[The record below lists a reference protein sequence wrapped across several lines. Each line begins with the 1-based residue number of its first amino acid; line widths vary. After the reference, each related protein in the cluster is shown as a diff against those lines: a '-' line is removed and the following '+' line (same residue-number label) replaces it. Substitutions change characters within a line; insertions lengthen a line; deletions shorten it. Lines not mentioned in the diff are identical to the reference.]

1 MVLVNLCVKKPN
13 PSVNYQ
19 FSNPIVIEPDTI
31 SLNDVNFYIPT
42 LIKEVKQLPKNKLN
56 KYKKITKTFL
66 MTVSSFLILPFSS
79 MASTLPTSTLPKTAE
94 GIPPE
99 LLTLLITLLTIA
111 VGGAIFIAGI
121 MLAVTGIGKMFR
133 VKGITQWTSDIIK
146 GLVQALAAIPVVF
159 LIYYLATLLFKG
171 HGWFVSPF

>member
-1 MVLVNLCVKKPN
+1 VKERNPLVN
-13 PSVNYQ
+13 YH
-19 FSNPIVIEPDTI
+19 FSNPFVVETNTI
-31 SLNDVNFYIPT
+31 TINNVNFHIPT
-42 LIKEVKQLPKNKLN
+42 LLKEVKQLPKRKLN
-56 KYKKITKTFL
+56 EYQRIIKTFL
-66 MTVSSFLILPFSS
+66 MTTSSFLVLPLTS
-79 MASTLPTSTLPKTAE
+79 MASTLPNSTMTVSSLPKTAE

-99 LLTLLITLLTIA
+99 LLNLLILLLTIA

-146 GLVQALAAIPVVF
+146 GLFQALAAVPVVF

-171 HGWFVSPF
+171 NGWFVSPF